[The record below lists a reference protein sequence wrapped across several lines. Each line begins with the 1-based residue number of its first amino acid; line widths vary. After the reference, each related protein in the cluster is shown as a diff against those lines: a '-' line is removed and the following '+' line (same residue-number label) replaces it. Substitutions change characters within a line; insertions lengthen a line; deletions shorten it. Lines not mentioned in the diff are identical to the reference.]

1 MNSTLISTPI
11 PAPPVSTDEV
21 RKGLLRASRDASL
34 AVALLGLFG
43 MLGQWLKISL
53 FASFLPG
60 LIPMRMETGAGL
72 LAAGVGLRLLLM
84 HPRVSWARWLAWF
97 PAALVVTLG
106 GTVLLQHAGLIA
118 WDAGGYDHFLFN
130 YLPGSGE
137 VGALTVKTAG
147 TLLCSGLALLLIDY
161 EAESRRCPAQWLA
174 LAVLLSGFWTLLG
187 ILFSAGATGEVDAYN
202 RSSVN
207 TALAFMVYGFGVLLA
222 RPGTGVMAI
231 FCSNTAAG
239 QMARKILPYG
249 LLMLFV
255 IATATTLGYRLGL
268 YGQPMR
274 DALFTLGSMVILTR
288 LVWRNAHE
296 IDETEREREEAE
308 KIARHQREWFQ
319 VMLSSIADAVIAT
332 DVHGNVQFLNE
343 VAREVTQWDDA
354 EVSGR
359 PAAEVFRLINTRT
372 GEPMECPTTRVL
384 KHGEITGHPEFATL
398 VTREGDQI
406 AVEDK
411 AAPIRNSGGELIG
424 CVVVFRD
431 VTDRR
436 RAEEMRRE
444 VARHYA
450 TVAEAIPQMVWTAQ
464 ADGALDFF
472 NRRWRTY
479 TGRGIEESSGWQWLE
494 AFHEEDRRR
503 CEAAWRKAVATEGR
517 YEVEG
522 RIVQHDGS
530 SRWHLIRALPVIDQ
544 QNRIS
549 KWFGTCT
556 DIDDQKRAE
565 EAMRFLAD
573 ASTVLSASQAE
584 IGTLQSVAELAVPK
598 IADLC
603 TVHLSLDAADGPQL
617 FLAAVSHMDPKKV
630 ELMVEIDK
638 CFPPKKGQTKGV
650 NEVLRNGMPELA
662 PEVDDWLL
670 DAQAVDSTHRQLL
683 GELGV
688 RSSMMVP
695 LRGHRDMLGVISFL
709 SIESGRRFTA
719 RDLSMAE
726 EVARRTTLA
735 LENNRLLAEITE
747 TKVEAEAANAA
758 KDQFLAVLSHE
769 LRTPLTPVL
778 LAVDDLSRDK
788 TLAPHLRNVMEM
800 TRRNIEL
807 EARLIDD
814 LLDLTRIQRGK
825 LQLHRTTIDAHAL
838 LQSSLE
844 ICNGDI
850 ASKKLCISLEL
861 SAEHYHVHADP
872 ARLQQVFWNL
882 IKNSVKFTPTG
893 GSIIF
898 RSRNSVQGS
907 VEVEV
912 EDSGIGIEPD
922 LLHKVFNAFEQG
934 ESMRGRRFGGLG
946 LGLAITKN
954 LVEAHGGTIGVQS
967 RGRDLGTTFL
977 VTLTTVTPPAT
988 ASDDVTNDAEEA
1000 DATSGLRIL
1009 LAEDN
1014 HDTGTL
1020 MRRILER
1027 RGYQVDLV
1035 TGVEEALTHAK
1046 RQVYDLLISDIGLPD
1061 GSGLELIERIR
1072 HIRPVP
1078 GIAMSGFGMDDDI
1091 RRSRE
1096 AGFTEHLTKPVSI
1109 SKLDEVIKRIASTP
1123 AE

>member
-1 MNSTLISTPI
+1 MVI
-11 PAPPVSTDEV
+11 
-21 RKGLLRASRDASL
+21 G
-34 AVALLGLFG
+34 ALG
-43 MLGQWLKISL
+43 MLGQWLKIAL
-53 FASFLPG
+53 FASLLPG
-60 LIPMRMETGAGL
+60 VIPMRMETGAAL
-72 LAAGVGLRLLLM
+72 LTAGIALRLLL
-84 HPRVSWARWLAWF
+84 VKGQNGWARAVAWF
-97 PAALVVTLG
+97 LAALVLALG
-106 GTVLLQHAGLIA
+106 GAILLQHAGWLA
-118 WDAGGYDHFLFN
+118 WDGGYAGFLIN
-130 YLPGSGE
+130 QLPDSGD
-137 VGALTVKTAG
+137 VGAVTVKTAG
-147 TLLCSGLALLLIDY
+147 TLTLSGLALLLLNY
-161 EAESRRCPAQWLA
+161 EGGARRCPAQWLA

-187 ILFSAGATGEVDAYN
+187 FLFSAGVLEEIEVYN
-202 RSSVN
+202 RASLN
-207 TALAFMVYGFGVLLA
+207 TALAFMVLGFGILLA
-222 RPGTGVMAI
+222 RPGTGAMAI

-268 YGQPMR
+268 YGRPLK
-274 DALFTLGSMVILTR
+274 DALFTLGSIVILTR

-296 IDETEREREEAE
+296 IDATEREREEAE

-332 DVHGNVQFLNE
+332 DVHGNVQFLNH
-343 VAREVTQWDDA
+343 VARELTQWDDA
-354 EVSGR
+354 GAAGR
-359 PAAEVFRLINTRT
+359 PANEVFRLINTRT
-372 GEPMECPTTRVL
+372 GQPMECPTTRVL

-398 VTREGDQI
+398 VTRDGDHI
-406 AVEDK
+406 PVEDK
-411 AAPIRNSGGELIG
+411 AAPIRNSLGELIG

-479 TGRGIEESSGWQWLE
+479 TGRGVEESSGWNWLE
-494 AFHEEDRRR
+494 AFHEEDRHR
-503 CEAAWRKAVATEGR
+503 CEEAWKKAIATEGR

-522 RIVQHDGS
+522 RILHHDGS

-544 QNRIS
+544 QNQIS

-603 TVHLSLDAADGPQL
+603 TVHLSLDTANDGPQL

-662 PEVDDWLL
+662 PEVDEWLL
-670 DAQAVDSTHRQLL
+670 DAQAVDPMHRQLL
-683 GELGV
+683 GELGI

-788 TLAPHLRNVMEM
+788 TLSPSLRSVMEM

-825 LQLHRTTIDAHAL
+825 LQLHRTAIDAHAL

-844 ICNGDI
+844 ICNADI

-861 SAEHYHVHADP
+861 GAEHYYVDADP

-898 RSRNSVQGS
+898 RSRNGERGI
-907 VEVEV
+907 EVEV

-934 ESMRGRRFGGLG
+934 ESLRGRRFGGLG
-946 LGLAITKN
+946 LGLAISKN
-954 LVEAHGGTIGVQS
+954 LVEAHGGTIGVRS
-967 RGRDLGTTFL
+967 RGRDLGATFL
-977 VTLTTVTPPAT
+977 VTLATVAPPAV
-988 ASDDVTNDAEEA
+988 APNDVTNDAEEA
-1000 DATSGLRIL
+1000 GDASGLRIL

-1020 MRRILER
+1020 MRKILER
-1027 RGYQVDLV
+1027 RGYRVDLV
-1035 TGVEEALTHAK
+1035 TGVEAALTHAQ
-1046 RQVYDLLISDIGLPD
+1046 RHVYDLLISDIGLPD

-1072 HIRPVP
+1072 HIRPIP

-1109 SKLDEVIKRIASTP
+1109 NKLDEVIKRIAVTA